1 MPAIRVKDGSQ
12 RVERTAVEA
21 TKCRVICYE
30 AIDGGHSSFQSWYY
44 AAPGP
49 VIYVRFGVLRIACMV
64 REGECSVK
72 SGCFDFAIAPLNMT
86 AKAVTPSA
94 VEGSRG
100 WIGVNPYESHRRMF
114 GELETF
120 RLR

>member
-30 AIDGGHSSFQSWYY
+30 AIDGGHSSFLSWYY

-72 SGCFDFAIAPLNMT
+72 SRCFDFAPKGAPLNMT

-94 VEGSRG
+94 VEGSR
-100 WIGVNPYESHRRMF
+100 R
-114 GELETF
+114 
-120 RLR
+120 

>member
-1 MPAIRVKDGSQ
+1 MPAIRVKYGTDMS
-12 RVERTAVEA
+12 ERTAVEA
-21 TKCRVICYE
+21 TECRVIGYE
-30 AIDGGHSSFQSWYY
+30 AFDGGHSSFQSWYY

-86 AKAVTPSA
+86 DNCAS
-94 VEGSRG
+94 
-100 WIGVNPYESHRRMF
+100 
-114 GELETF
+114 
-120 RLR
+120 